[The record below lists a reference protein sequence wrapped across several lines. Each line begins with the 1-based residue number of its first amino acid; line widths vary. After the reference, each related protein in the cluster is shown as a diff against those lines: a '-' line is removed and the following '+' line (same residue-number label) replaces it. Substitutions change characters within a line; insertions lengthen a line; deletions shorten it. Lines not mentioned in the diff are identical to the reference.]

1 MLSAQ
6 LPNPQYD
13 RHGRTSMRH
22 LAGIMLLRLQGLI
35 FLGFL
40 LSVTLFASLV
50 GNLKVVPL
58 VGRMVFL
65 PALVL
70 GVGAVLGL
78 LLGLSKWGQT
88 NAVGAYEGLLVLGM
102 ITFAIVDHPGGGE
115 TAAIRDP
122 ATIFYLV
129 VLPVVVALVTY
140 VPLLQAVRR
149 GGWGALNAPIQ
160 PVWKKEDERPP
171 KPHEMYI
178 PTPREEVE
186 DLPLARGAGAPAIVS
201 PIPADAGTLP
211 PSAPRTTPEMAPPPS
226 LVVAAKPP
234 VAEPEPPEPQARSVP
249 IWQEEP
255 PVIPLSLE
263 WLKLSGMLRMRAALT
278 GDFPPASF
286 ARLTGL
292 ETVSLAP
299 GEARAEM
306 PVSDWLR
313 NSTGLISGGV
323 MAFMADYPMGSS
335 VFSELGPGKVI
346 TTSEMTVNYLSPVSR
361 DARKLLAVAK
371 LVQIGRSY
379 AFSEV
384 SITDDK
390 DRLVGHGT
398 ARNLLLDVSVPE
410 GPFEAPPHQQLD
422 PGYVDPYLR
431 TVRGEILPPKSWTE
445 MDGLEM
451 QRKWLSGELPDSPL
465 TELVGLRR
473 TAVEEGSVT
482 MAAPATPWLESPA
495 RRLYGG
501 AIALLADACLT
512 SAVHTTVP
520 AGTAIAP
527 LDIKLQ
533 FLRPVRANG
542 RELTIRSTVV
552 HRGRTMAVANAEVV
566 IPGGKV
572 AALATSTW
580 LIVPDFSWATD
591 RWVPTDQVEVT
602 EDDADSPPV

>member
-6 LPNPQYD
+6 LPNPQLD
-13 RHGRTSMRH
+13 RDGRTSMRF
-22 LAGIMLLRLQGLI
+22 LIVIMLLRLQGLI
-35 FLGFL
+35 FLAFL
-40 LSVTLFASLV
+40 LSVTVFSSIV
-50 GNLKVVPL
+50 GNLVVVPL
-58 VGRMVFL
+58 AGRIVL
-65 PALVL
+65 VPALLLVIAAAGGLVL
-70 GVGAVLGL
+70 GLTR
-78 LLGLSKWGQT
+78 WGQT
-88 NAVGAYEGLLVLGM
+88 NAVGLYQGLLVLGG
-102 ITFAIVDHPGGGE
+102 IAFALLDRPGADE
-115 TAAIRDP
+115 TAAFRDP

-140 VPLLQAVRR
+140 GPLLRAVRR
-149 GGWGALNAPIQ
+149 DGLAALKQPI
-160 PVWKKEDERPP
+160 EPP
-171 KPHEMYI
+171 IRAEPEPPREPQAMYV
-178 PTPREEVE
+178 PTPREELG
-186 DLPLARGAGAPAIVS
+186 DLPLPRGVSGAITATAI
-201 PIPADAGTLP
+201 PE
-211 PSAPRTTPEMAPPPS
+211 APMPLPPPS
-226 LVVAAKPP
+226 PRAAPETEPP
-234 VAEPEPPEPQARSVP
+234 TEREAVLPEVAEPS
-249 IWQEEP
+249 IWQEDP
-255 PVIPLSLE
+255 PEIPLSLE
-263 WLKLSGMLRMRAALT
+263 WLKLSGMLRMRAALS
-278 GDFPPASF
+278 GDFPPTSF
-286 ARLTGL
+286 GRLTGL
-292 ETVSLAP
+292 QTVGLEP
-299 GEARAEM
+299 GEARVEM

-313 NSTGLISGGV
+313 NSTGLLSGGV
-323 MAFMADYPMGSS
+323 MAYIADSPLGSA
-335 VFSELGPGKVI
+335 VFTELGPGKVI

-379 AFSEV
+379 AYSEV

-422 PGYVDPYLR
+422 PGYIDPYLR

-552 HRGRTMAVANAEVV
+552 HRGRTLAVANAEVL

-602 EDDADSPPV
+602 EDDAEAPPA